1 MRLII
6 LAFYLFQ
13 INILNIKINNSL
25 RISNM
30 YYNNK
35 SFPASFNKGI
45 YLNQFANKKKI
56 EKKQINNYVKYYN
69 QQNIPIPLYNNS
81 KSIPPE
87 PPKKKTHNLKAIT
100 SNSVSQRNNIWG
112 YSRNNLNFFFPE
124 INNNIL
130 YGPNIKPLTAYE
142 LKRPEE
148 KLRKGQNQLILER
161 LQEKFSNQVS
171 NNKKLANTGLG
182 FYQNGNIENKSKSCR
197 AGYNKTISAG
207 GKRRQK
213 SKEYIDL
220 GKRKKEIENAKNEE
234 INNPLFKENSIHDIK
249 CIPKVDRENSNFI
262 RTIAKDFGIKRI
274 MYPKK
279 ESKINKS
286 FNEFDIKDDNNNN
299 KNILKHQRSPYE
311 NIFVPQTSKNGDFTK
326 NETIHK
332 KIKKCQSGN
341 QLQTVYS
348 LSLSSDFSFTKIHQK
363 QSNKYGNTK
372 AKNEDDTYKN
382 QKENFSSKT
391 SSNFFQQESKPSIN
405 INNLINRVIENNK
418 KAAAAKR
425 KDFFSEIGKDFMN
438 NHMRRTSTNFYSS
451 NSSNRYTSNKGENS
465 NTYINPKQPQ
475 TLNSL
480 EITLLSPVDWRKHEE
495 IWMNISSL
503 KMAPSDLEKHLI
515 PPNDNDVLVSAY
527 CKMNPYILNFC
538 SFSNISTSSNS
549 NKSNYLSFII
559 DDNMKNPKLEM
570 KKWKEAYKKVIL
582 RWHPDKLLNVLK
594 EVKFK
599 DDNKISQLRKKS
611 TVIINNMNVL
621 YKKIL
626 EILRKILQKKNYSES
641 EN

>member
-1 MRLII
+1 
-6 LAFYLFQ
+6 
-13 INILNIKINNSL
+13 
-25 RISNM
+25 M

-35 SFPASFNKGI
+35 CFPASFNKGI
-45 YLNQFANKKKI
+45 YLNQFGNTKKI
-56 EKKQINNYVKYYN
+56 EKKQINNYINYFN
-69 QQNIPIPLYNNS
+69 QQNIPIPLYNSS
-81 KSIPPE
+81 KNIPPE
-87 PPKKKTHNLKAIT
+87 APKKKTHNLKAIT
-100 SNSVSQRNNIWG
+100 SNSISQRYNLWG

-124 INNNIL
+124 INNNIF
-130 YGPNIKPLTAYE
+130 YGPSIKPMTSYE

-171 NNKKLANTGLG
+171 NNKKLAKTGLG
-182 FYQNGNIENKSKSCR
+182 FFQKGLSENKSKSCR
-197 AGYNKTISAG
+197 SGYNKTISAG
-207 GKRRQK
+207 GKRKRK

-220 GKRKKEIENAKNEE
+220 GKKKKETENSKNEE
-234 INNPLFKENSIHDIK
+234 INNPLFKEKSIHDIK
-249 CIPKVDRENSNFI
+249 CIPKDDKENYNFI
-262 RTIAKDFGIKRI
+262 RTIAKDFGLKRNI
-274 MYPKK
+274 YQKK
-279 ESKINKS
+279 ESVKINKS
-286 FNEFDIKDDNNNN
+286 FNEFDIKNDNNDKN
-299 KNILKHQRSPYE
+299 KIKHQGSPYQ
-311 NIFVPQTSKNGDFTK
+311 NIFVPQTSKNEGFTQ
-326 NETIHK
+326 NETNHK
-332 KIKKCQSGN
+332 KIKKCHSGRH
-341 QLQTVYS
+341 LQTAYS
-348 LSLSSDFSFTKIHQK
+348 LSLSSDFSFTKIYRK
-363 QSNKYGNTK
+363 QSKKYDNTK
-372 AKNEDDTYKN
+372 EKVDNDTNKN

-451 NSSNRYTSNKGENS
+451 SSSNRYSSNKGETG
-465 NTYINPKQPQ
+465 NTFINPKQPQ

-480 EITLLSPVDWRKHEE
+480 EITLLSPVEWRKHEE

-503 KMAPSDLEKHLI
+503 KMAPSDLEKHLV

-538 SFSNISTSSNS
+538 SFSNISNSSNS
-549 NKSNYLSFII
+549 KSSNYLSFII

-570 KKWKEAYKKVIL
+570 KKWKQAYKKVIL
-582 RWHPDKLLNVLK
+582 RWHPDKLLNILK

-626 EILRKILQKKNYSES
+626 EILRKILQKKNYSETG
-641 EN
+641 N